1 MHLPDIGAALCLYN
15 SLDMLNWKRE
25 MEEKAYLNFLQEKA
39 TRSVALCSE
48 VPKQNKRTLDFMLPK
63 EGCCKGSI
71 HSFTH

>member
-48 VPKQNKRTLDFMLPK
+48 VPKQNKRT
-63 EGCCKGSI
+63 
-71 HSFTH
+71 